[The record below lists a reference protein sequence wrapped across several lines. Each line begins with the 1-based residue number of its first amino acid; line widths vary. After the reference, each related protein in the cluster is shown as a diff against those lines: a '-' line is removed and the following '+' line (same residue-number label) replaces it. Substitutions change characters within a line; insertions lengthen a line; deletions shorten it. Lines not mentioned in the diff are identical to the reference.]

1 MKILFLGDL
10 VGRAG
15 RDAALSQVPRLRA
28 HLGLDFVVVNAE
40 NAAHGFG
47 LTGKICDELFEAG
60 VDAITTGNHV
70 WDQRDIVPYIDADA
84 RVLRPINY
92 TAGTPGRGAS
102 VIKSRDGRSVL
113 VVNLMCRL
121 FMELLDD
128 PFAAIE
134 RVLDAHPLGR
144 TVDAVVIDV
153 HGEATSEKAALGHV
167 CDGRASLVVGTHT
180 HVPTADT
187 MILAGGTAYQ
197 SDAGM
202 CGDYDSVIGMQKE
215 TAVARFRSKLVA
227 ERLSPAKG
235 PASVCGVYVET
246 DDATGL
252 AQRAAPLVLGG
263 RLRESWPEFLPRLD
277 AAAE

>member
-1 MKILFLGDL
+1 MKILFCGDL
-10 VGRAG
+10 VGRSG
-15 RDAALSQVPRLRA
+15 RDVALANVGRLRA

-70 WDQRDIVPYIDADA
+70 WDQREIIPYIDGDA
-84 RVLRPINY
+84 RVLRPLNY
-92 TAGTPGRGAS
+92 SAGTPGRGAS
-102 VIKSRDGRSVL
+102 VIKARDGRSVL
-113 VVNLMCRL
+113 VVNVMCRL

-128 PFAAIE
+128 PFVALE
-134 RVLDAHPLGR
+134 RVLDTHPIGR

-153 HGEATSEKAALGHV
+153 HGEATSEKAAIGHV

-187 MILAGGTAYQ
+187 QILDGGTAYQ

-202 CGDYDSVIGMQKE
+202 CGDYDSVIGMQKQ
-215 TAVARFRSKLVA
+215 TAIAKFRSKLVS
-227 ERLSPAKG
+227 ERLAPATG
-235 PASVCGVYVET
+235 PASLSGVYVET

-252 AQRAAPLVLGG
+252 AVRAAPLILGG
-263 RLRESWPEFLPRLD
+263 RLRPAWPQFLPAFD